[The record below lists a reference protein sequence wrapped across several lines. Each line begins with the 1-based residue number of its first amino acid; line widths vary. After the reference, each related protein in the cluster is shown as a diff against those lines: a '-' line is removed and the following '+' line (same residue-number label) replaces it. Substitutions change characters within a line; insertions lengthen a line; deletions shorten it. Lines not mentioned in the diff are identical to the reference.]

1 MAAASLQ
8 SLRLPHQRHNR
19 HRHFSFTFPS
29 SSSSPSLLRQ
39 KKVFSGISSSSSS
52 SAAAASVTT
61 PSAATPSTS
70 GPPSLELL
78 AQHLAA
84 GDFRQ
89 ADDVTR
95 RLLIVLAGEPA
106 QKRGYVF
113 FSEVQFISAEDLQAI
128 DRLWGE
134 HSGGKYGYSV
144 QRRVWEKTR
153 RDFTRFFVKV
163 GWMKKLDTDVEQYN
177 YRSFPEE
184 FIWGPYDDAPEGH
197 LPLTNALRGTQL
209 LGTILTHPAF
219 EGAAGEDDLA
229 TGGGE
234 PSPPAKG
241 LEETKSAGVRRLFK
255 TDYSF

>member
-184 FIWGPYDDAPEGH
+184 
-197 LPLTNALRGTQL
+197 GTQL
-209 LGTILTHPAF
+209 LGSILTHPAF